1 MSNATRTTGWSTSA
15 HGGPTEPSS
24 TELSA
29 LKRQLDECGESQGP
43 MFGVRCV
50 AETMSRTVASHF
62 VSVVLAI
69 VLLFVVGT
77 LIAKA

>member
-1 MSNATRTTGWSTSA
+1 MNNAPRTAGWSTSA

-43 MFGVRCV
+43 LFGVQCV
-50 AETMSRTVASHF
+50 AETFTRTIANHF
-62 VSVVLAI
+62 VTTVLVI
-69 VLLFVVGT
+69 VLFIAVGT
-77 LIAKA
+77 LLAKA